1 MGDTLND
8 KQAEILK
15 EINQMEE
22 AKAVTQEK
30 LEWGAIVEGGEKDNT
45 ATKTEKPKKKKR
57 VEKAES
63 KTEASTKPAT
73 PTKP

>member
-30 LEWGAIVEGGEKDNT
+30 
-45 ATKTEKPKKKKR
+45 
-57 VEKAES
+57 
-63 KTEASTKPAT
+63 
-73 PTKP
+73 